1 MKRFTISNEG
11 GWPVE
16 TPEHSPPPL
25 LELADV
31 TKSFQAVRALRGVS
45 LTLRAGEVHALAG
58 ENGAGKSTV
67 VRIIGGEHQPDSG
80 EVLLDG
86 EPVRFGGPRDAQQA
100 GVAVIHQEPIQF
112 PDLSVAENVFMGRQP
127 LRPGRRIDRREMH
140 RRAREVFDLLGVPI
154 DPARQTS
161 GLSIADQQIIEIAK
175 ALVAD
180 ARIIVMDEPTAA
192 LSAVEAQRLFRV
204 ARGLAER
211 GAALL
216 FISHRLD
223 EMYALCDRVTVLRDG
238 GLVATSAMDEID
250 HDTLVRQMVGRSVE
264 QLFPKR
270 DTLIGDEA
278 LVVENL
284 TRAGVFRDVSFSV
297 RRGEIVALA
306 GLVGSGRSEVAR
318 AIFGVDERD
327 GGKVSVNAEPLP
339 PGDPRA
345 AIERGLA
352 LVPEDRREQGL
363 VLELPIER
371 NTSLARLRQVSP
383 AGITRP
389 SLEHELAVHW
399 GERLSLKYGKLS
411 DPAATLSGGNQQK
424 VVLGK
429 WLATRP
435 SVLIVDEPTR
445 GIDIGAKV
453 EVHALL
459 SDLATQGIAVLLI
472 SSELPEV
479 LGMADRVLVM
489 HEGRI
494 TAELSRQEA
503 TEESVMYAATGNGTA
518 A

>member
-1 MKRFTISNEG
+1 MG
-11 GWPVE
+11 A
-16 TPEHSPPPL
+16 PEHPSAPL
-25 LELADV
+25 LELRNV
-31 TKSFQAVRALRGVS
+31 SKSFQAVRALRGVS
-45 LTLRAGEVHALAG
+45 LALRAGEVHALAG

-67 VRIIGGEHQPDSG
+67 VRVIGGEHQPDSG

-86 EPVRFGGPRDAQQA
+86 ETVRFSSPREAQQR

-127 LRPGRRIDRREMH
+127 LRPGRRIDRRAMT
-140 RRAREVFDLLGVPI
+140 RRAAEVFAQLGVPI
-154 DPARQTS
+154 DPVRQTR

-192 LSAVEAQRLFRV
+192 LSAVEAERLFRV

-238 GLVATSAMDEID
+238 AFVTTERMADID
-250 HDTLVRQMVGRSVE
+250 HDTLVRRMVGRSVE

-270 DTLIGDEA
+270 DTEA
-278 LVVENL
+278 GEEVLVVDGL
-284 TRAGVFRDVSFSV
+284 TRAGVYRDISFSV
-297 RRGEIVALA
+297 RKGEIVGLA
-306 GLVGSGRSEVAR
+306 GLVGSGRSEVVR

-327 GGKVSVNAEPLP
+327 AGSVTVNGEPLP
-339 PGDPRA
+339 AGRPRT
-345 AIERGLA
+345 AIERGVA

-363 VLELPIER
+363 VLELSIER
-371 NTSLARLRQVSP
+371 NASLARLHQVSP
-383 AGITRP
+383 GGITRR
-389 SLEHELAVHW
+389 SKESELAGTW
-399 GERLSLKYGKLS
+399 GERLALKFGRLS
-411 DPAATLSGGNQQK
+411 DSVSTLSGGNQQK

-429 WLATRP
+429 WLATEP

-459 SDLATQGIAVLLI
+459 SDLAAQGMAVLLI

-489 HEGRI
+489 HEGRL
-494 TAELSRQEA
+494 TAELSRDEA
-503 TEESVMYAATGNGTA
+503 TEESVMYAATGNGRQGSA

>member
-1 MKRFTISNEG
+1 ME
-11 GWPVE
+11 P
-16 TPEHSPPPL
+16 PERSSEPPL
-25 LELADV
+25 LELRDV

-45 LTLRAGEVHALAG
+45 LALRAGEVHALAG

-67 VRIIGGEHQPDSG
+67 VRVIGGEHQPDTG
-80 EVLLDG
+80 EVRLDG
-86 EPVRFGGPRDAQQA
+86 HATKFSSPRDAQQR

-127 LRPGRRIDRREMH
+127 LRPGRRIDRRAMH
-140 RRAREVFDLLGVPI
+140 RRTAEVFDRLGVPI
-154 DPARQTS
+154 DPAGQTK

-175 ALVAD
+175 ALVSD
-180 ARIIVMDEPTAA
+180 ARVIVMDEPTAA
-192 LSAVEAQRLFRV
+192 LSSVEAERLFRV
-204 ARGLAER
+204 ARGLAAE

-238 GLVATSAMDEID
+238 AHVDTARMDSID
-250 HDTLVRQMVGRSVE
+250 RDSLVRRMVGRSVE
-264 QLFPKR
+264 QLFPDR
-270 DTLIGDEA
+270 GNEA
-278 LVVENL
+278 GQEVLAVDGL
-284 TRAGVFRDVSFSV
+284 TRTGVYSDISFTV

-318 AIFGVDERD
+318 GIFGVDRRD
-327 GGKVSVNAEPLP
+327 AGTVTVDGRRLGE
-339 PGDPRA
+339 GDPKK
-345 AIERGLA
+345 AIDAGLA

-371 NTSLARLRQVSP
+371 NAALARLRQVSP
-383 AGITRP
+383 AGLTRRAR
-389 SLEHELAVHW
+389 ERRLARHW
-399 GERLSLKYGKLS
+399 GDRLSLKCGSLS

-429 WLATRP
+429 WLATEP

-453 EVHALL
+453 EVHRLL
-459 SDLATQGIAVLLI
+459 SDLAEDGLAILLI

-489 HEGRI
+489 HEGRL
-494 TAELSRQEA
+494 TAELAGAEA
-503 TEESVMYAATGNGTA
+503 TEESVMYAATGNGA
-518 A
+518 AA

>member
-1 MKRFTISNEG
+1 MAA
-11 GWPVE
+11 
-16 TPEHSPPPL
+16 PEHTGVPL
-25 LELADV
+25 LELRDV

-45 LTLRAGEVHALAG
+45 LALRAGEVHALAG

-86 EPVRFGGPRDAQQA
+86 EPVRFSSPREAQQR

-127 LRPGRRIDRREMH
+127 LRPGRRIDRRAMH
-140 RRAREVFDLLGVPI
+140 RRASEVFEQLGVPI
-154 DPARQTS
+154 DPARQTR

-180 ARIIVMDEPTAA
+180 ARTIVMDEPTAA
-192 LSAVEAQRLFRV
+192 LSAVEAERLFRV

-238 GLVATSAMDEID
+238 SFVVTERMDDID
-250 HDTLVRQMVGRSVE
+250 NDTLVRRMVGRSVE

-270 DTLIGDEA
+270 DTEVGDEV
-278 LVVENL
+278 LVVDGL
-284 TRAGVFRDVSFSV
+284 TRAGVYRDISFSV
-297 RRGEIVALA
+297 RRGEIVGLA
-306 GLVGSGRSEVAR
+306 GLVGSGRSEVVR
-318 AIFGVDERD
+318 AVFGVDDRD
-327 GGKVSVNAEPLP
+327 SGTVTVNGKPLP
-339 PGDPRA
+339 KSKPRT
-345 AIERGLA
+345 AIEQGIA

-363 VLELPIER
+363 VLELSIER
-371 NTSLARLRQVSP
+371 NASLARLKQVSP
-383 AGITRP
+383 GGLTRQ
-389 SLEHELAVHW
+389 SRERELARTW
-399 GERLSLKYGKLS
+399 GERLSLKFGRLS

-429 WLATRP
+429 WLATEP

-459 SDLATQGIAVLLI
+459 SDLAAEGMAVLLI

-494 TAELSRQEA
+494 TAELSRDEA
-503 TEESVMYAATGNGTA
+503 TEESVMYAATGNGSA

>member
-1 MKRFTISNEG
+1 MG
-11 GWPVE
+11 A
-16 TPEHSPPPL
+16 PEHPPAPL
-25 LELADV
+25 LELKDV
-31 TKSFQAVRALRGVS
+31 SKSFQAVKALRGVS
-45 LTLRAGEVHALAG
+45 LALRPGEVHALAG

-80 EVLLDG
+80 ELLLEG
-86 EPVRFGGPRDAQQA
+86 SPVRFASPREAQHH

-127 LRPGRRIDRREMH
+127 LRRGRRIDRRAMY
-140 RRAREVFDLLGVPI
+140 RRSAEVFEQLGVPI
-154 DPARQTS
+154 APARQTR

-204 ARGLAER
+204 ARGLAEQ
-211 GAALL
+211 GSALL

-238 GLVATSAMDEID
+238 AFVATAPMSEID
-250 HDTLVRQMVGRSVE
+250 NDTLVRRMVGRSVE

-270 DTLIGDEA
+270 ETEIGADV
-278 LVVENL
+278 LVVDGL
-284 TRAGVFRDVSFSV
+284 TRAGDFADVSLTV
-297 RRGEIVALA
+297 RAGEIVGLA

-318 AIFGVDERD
+318 AVFGVDDREAGTVTVD
-327 GGKVSVNAEPLP
+327 GKPLP
-339 PGDPRA
+339 AGKPDS
-345 AIERGLA
+345 AIEKGVA

-363 VLELPIER
+363 VLELSIER
-371 NTSLARLRQVSP
+371 NASLARLKQVSP
-383 AGITRP
+383 GGITRN
-389 SLEHELAVHW
+389 SRERALARTW
-399 GERLSLKYGKLS
+399 ADRLSLKFGSLA

-424 VVLGK
+424 IVLGK
-429 WLATRP
+429 WLATEP

-459 SDLATQGIAVLLI
+459 SDLAARGIGILLI

-494 TAELSRQEA
+494 TAEFTREEA
-503 TEESVMYAATGNGTA
+503 TEEAVMYAATGNGSSGAKGSA

>member
-1 MKRFTISNEG
+1 MG
-11 GWPVE
+11 A
-16 TPEHSPPPL
+16 PEHSAAPPL
-25 LELADV
+25 LELVDV

-45 LTLRAGEVHALAG
+45 LALRAGEVHALAG

-67 VRIIGGEHQPDSG
+67 VRIIGGEHQPDTG
-80 EVLLDG
+80 EVLMDG
-86 EPVRFGGPRDAQQA
+86 RPVSFGAPREAQQR

-127 LRPGRRIDRREMH
+127 LRPGRRIDRRTMH
-140 RRAREVFDLLGVPI
+140 RRATEVFERLGVPI
-154 DPARQTS
+154 DPARQTR

-175 ALVAD
+175 ALVSD

-192 LSAVEAQRLFRV
+192 LSAVEAERLFRV
-204 ARGLAER
+204 ARGLAED

-238 GLVATSAMDEID
+238 TFVATSAMHEVDR
-250 HDTLVRQMVGRSVE
+250 DTLVRNMVGRSVE

-270 DTLIGDEA
+270 DTTAGDEV
-278 LVVENL
+278 LSVRNL
-284 TRAGVFRDVSFSV
+284 TREGVFADISFSV
-297 RRGEIVALA
+297 REGEIVGLA

-318 AIFGVDERD
+318 AVFGVDD
-327 GGKVSVNAEPLP
+327 YDSGSVSLKGRALP
-339 PGDPRA
+339 KGDPRK
-345 AIERGLA
+345 AIDAGLA

-371 NTSLARLRQVSP
+371 NAALARLRQVSP
-383 AGITRP
+383 GGLTRAAK
-389 SLEHELAVHW
+389 ERELARSW
-399 GERLSLKYGKLS
+399 GEKLSLKYGRLS
-411 DPAATLSGGNQQK
+411 DPAGTLSGGNQQK

-429 WLATRP
+429 WLATEP

-459 SDLATQGIAVLLI
+459 SDLAAKGMAVLLI

-494 TAELSRQEA
+494 TAELSGDEA

-518 A
+518 T

>member
-1 MKRFTISNEG
+1 MAAPDHTG
-11 GWPVE
+11 V
-16 TPEHSPPPL
+16 PL
-25 LELADV
+25 LELRDV

-45 LTLRAGEVHALAG
+45 LALRSGEVHALAG

-80 EVLLDG
+80 DVLLDG
-86 EPVRFGGPRDAQQA
+86 EHVRFSSPREAQQR

-127 LRPGRRIDRREMH
+127 LRTGRRIDRKAMH
-140 RRAREVFDLLGVPI
+140 RRASEVFDQLGVPI
-154 DPARQTS
+154 DPARQTR

-192 LSAVEAQRLFRV
+192 LSAVEAERLFRV
-204 ARGLAER
+204 ARGLADR

-223 EMYALCDRVTVLRDG
+223 EMYTLCDRVTVLRDG
-238 GLVATSAMDEID
+238 AFVVTERMADID
-250 HDTLVRQMVGRSVE
+250 NDTLVRRMVGRSVE

-270 DTLIGDEA
+270 DTEIGEEV
-278 LVVENL
+278 LVVDGL
-284 TRAGVFRDVSFSV
+284 TRAGVYRDISFSV
-297 RRGEIVALA
+297 RRGEIVGLA
-306 GLVGSGRSEVAR
+306 GLVGSGRSEVVR
-318 AIFGVDERD
+318 AVFGVDDRD
-327 GGKVSVNAEPLP
+327 SGTVTVDGKALP
-339 PGDPRA
+339 KGKPRN
-345 AIERGLA
+345 AIESGVA

-363 VLELPIER
+363 VLELSIER
-371 NTSLARLRQVSP
+371 NASLARLRQVSP
-383 AGITRP
+383 GGLTRQSRERALAGT
-389 SLEHELAVHW
+389 W
-399 GERLSLKYGKLS
+399 GERLSLKFGSLS

-424 VVLGK
+424 IVLGK
-429 WLATRP
+429 WLATEP

-459 SDLATQGIAVLLI
+459 SDLAAQGMAVLLI

-494 TAELSRQEA
+494 TAELSRDEA
-503 TEESVMYAATGNGTA
+503 DEESVMYAATGNGSA